1 MRKAAYGVRCV
12 PVGMSAVRRS
22 RPAFSLSWV
31 LILGIALAVGGA
43 AALLTAAITAP
54 TSSSPS
60 PALLELSETAFQWI
74 LVAGVLGV
82 AGFLIVDR
90 LRQRTMPYPARIL
103 AVLLTAIVLLTVFAV
118 VGRGLGGGSLLPLS
132 PVGPGSNDTSGSG
145 NASPGANGTGS
156 STGFSPLH
164 LSIPPWALFALVA
177 VVALVGTAVA
187 LRMLRARERTRAARP
202 IPSDE
207 EVREVLVQASAALDA
222 DEEPRTV
229 LVRLYGLLLDRL
241 TPIVGDTDRQ
251 TAEEI
256 RRGHLMRLGIRPD
269 TAQEI
274 THLFEE
280 ARYSQHPIGPEEVAR
295 AKSAIRRAIEELDAK
310 EAHRG

>member
-1 MRKAAYGVRCV
+1 
-12 PVGMSAVRRS
+12 MSAVRRS
-22 RPAFSLSWV
+22 PRASSLSWV

-43 AALLTAAITAP
+43 AALLTASATTP
-54 TSSSPS
+54 TSSSTPS
-60 PALLELSETAFQWI
+60 PTLLELSETAFQWI
-74 LVAGVLGV
+74 LVAGFLGV

-103 AVLLTAIVLLTVFAV
+103 AVVLTTIVLLTVFAV

-132 PVGPGSNDTSGSG
+132 PVGPGSNDTSGGG
-145 NASPGANGTGS
+145 NTSSAANGTGS
-156 STGFSPLH
+156 GTGFAPLH
-164 LSIPPWALFALVA
+164 LAIPPWALFALVA
-177 VVALVGTAVA
+177 AVALVGTAVA
-187 LRMLRARERTRAARP
+187 LRMLGTRERTRAVRP
-202 IPSDE
+202 IPTDE
-207 EVREVLVQASAALDA
+207 EVRDVLVQASAALDT

-229 LVRLYGLLLDRL
+229 LVRLYGHLLNRL

-256 RRGHLMRLGIRPD
+256 RRGHLIRLGIGLD

-295 AKSAIRRAIEELDAK
+295 AKSALRRAVEELGAK
-310 EAHRG
+310 EAQRA